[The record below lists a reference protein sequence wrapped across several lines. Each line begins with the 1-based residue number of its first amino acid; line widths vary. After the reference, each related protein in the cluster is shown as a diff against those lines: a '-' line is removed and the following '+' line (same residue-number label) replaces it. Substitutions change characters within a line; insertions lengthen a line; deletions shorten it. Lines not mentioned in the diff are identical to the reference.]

1 MKYGI
6 VIPHYGKFTD
16 RESILEIS
24 ITAEGLGFD
33 SLCVSQ

>member
-6 VIPHYGKFTD
+6 VIPNYGKFTD

-24 ITAEGLGFD
+24 IKAEELGFD
-33 SLCVSQ
+33 SLWVSD